1 MIKGIKY
8 FLIIFLLVVSM
19 CTKENNTLK
28 NIIEIE
34 YKDVSEY
41 YNLKFESIKNIN
53 LEFNEKDPLRA
64 ITRID
69 FDSKNNIYICDYMSS
84 NVKVYEKN
92 GKLLRTIGR
101 AGRGPNEYIGLKS
114 IFVDKNNNDDIYIS
128 DVSINRITCLDKK
141 GNYIYD
147 FPIDS
152 KYYYSGVGM
161 FKKENKFYIP
171 AKDAHSNFFKDVT
184 RTYVIAELDMK
195 GKIIKTMG
203 KIDEIYNE
211 YNLTNMLRTNF
222 ENKIINNNIYYT
234 LLAYYKV
241 YYINLNN
248 GNVYKFGIKGK
259 NFHKLIKNPYTEPG
273 VSLKKSL
280 NYRGKLTHMT
290 KPFLMNNNILLVEY
304 YNNNK
309 MKDRSG
315 KNLYDN
321 GKENLFDGYI
331 QVYDLKNKLYLGEIY
346 IGQKKIICM
355 DNNDY
360 LYAIK
365 DHGSNELIKYNLKII
380 KKGNNDEK

>member
-1 MIKGIKY
+1 
-8 FLIIFLLVVSM
+8 
-19 CTKENNTLK
+19 
-28 NIIEIE
+28 
-34 YKDVSEY
+34 
-41 YNLKFESIKNIN
+41 
-53 LEFNEKDPLRA
+53 LRA

-195 GKIIKTMG
+195 GKATV
-203 KIDEIYNE
+203 
-211 YNLTNMLRTNF
+211 LC
-222 ENKIINNNIYYT
+222 ENC
-234 LLAYYKV
+234 V
-241 YYINLNN
+241 F
-248 GNVYKFGIKGK
+248 GNSGAIAEHGWF
-259 NFHKLIKNPYTEPG
+259 
-273 VSLKKSL
+273 SL
-280 NYRGKLTHMT
+280 YR
-290 KPFLMNNNILLVEY
+290 
-304 YNNNK
+304 
-309 MKDRSG
+309 
-315 KNLYDN
+315 
-321 GKENLFDGYI
+321 
-331 QVYDLKNKLYLGEIY
+331 
-346 IGQKKIICM
+346 
-355 DNNDY
+355 
-360 LYAIK
+360 
-365 DHGSNELIKYNLKII
+365 ELIKEISYLTQVKVWQLI
-380 KKGNNDEK
+380 NNCSAL